1 MVGIVK
7 SVEGSTAK
15 VLVEAG
21 ASCCDQC
28 QKGTCDISTRGVE
41 TEAFNLA
48 RAKVG
53 QKVNVDMKT
62 VTYLKGAVIFYVL
75 PVFALFIGAIL
86 GWDYLPEYFRA
97 ADPNLLSA
105 GGGFALLLI
114 SLVFVKVLSGR
125 MERKTEHKSVIESV
139 IED

>member
-21 ASCCDQC
+21 AGCCDQC
-28 QKGTCDISTRGVE
+28 QKGACDISTRGVE

-62 VTYLKGAVIFYVL
+62 VTYLKGAIIFYVL

-86 GWDYLPEYFRA
+86 GWDYLPVYFRTV
-97 ADPNLLSA
+97 DPNLLSA
-105 GGGFALLLI
+105 GGGFSLLLI

-125 MERKTEHKSVIESV
+125 MEKKTEHRSVIESV
-139 IED
+139 IEE